1 MSSRYYGA
9 EKYSQ
14 NEELEMDLPH
24 LDTIEERLSK
34 LKGYSVEISR
44 LMYGE
49 KKNGKYRKD
58 CKSLYGSCWKRLV
71 CIAEHSGGEERGEM
85 G

>member
-1 MSSRYYGA
+1 
-9 EKYSQ
+9 
-14 NEELEMDLPH
+14 MDYH
-24 LDTIEERLSK
+24 NLDKVEERLRK

-49 KKNGKYRKD
+49 KKNGKYRKE

-71 CIAEHSGGEERGEM
+71 CIAEHSGGEEKGEM